1 MKRSTALF
9 FARVAAICAYAA
21 VVLTPA
27 LVIYIISPRAAQ
39 RTFFLQ
45 VGLVSSLLAFP
56 MLALQPVLSA
66 RMKWLDRLFGL
77 DRILAFHKAMAIT
90 SGVLILTHPVALSL
104 DSMDLYLFTSLY
116 LPWNI
121 QFGKLGFLVLLV
133 LIIAALLYR
142 VVHRTYERW
151 RWLHN
156 LLALVLL
163 AVGIIHALQSG
174 RDMASAPMQ
183 LIFYALLAL
192 GIGFY
197 VAHKLIGPA
206 RRKKRHFHVADM
218 ASENNRVW
226 TVTLKPS
233 PVARSMRH
241 FPGQFQFITPI
252 GNGELPKEE
261 HPFTISSYY
270 PENDLHASTIKESGD
285 FTSFIGQ
292 LRPGDRVT
300 VQGPF
305 GRFSYLL
312 YPDEKEF
319 VFMAGGIGITPF
331 MSMLRHM
338 AFTKAEVRVFLFYA
352 NRIEKDITFFEEL
365 DRMARSKPPKLT
377 VVHVL
382 ESPPN
387 GWQHETGRISREMIE
402 RQLDGNI
409 ERKAFYICGPPPMMR
424 KMIQIVHQFGVPRRH
439 IHWERFA
446 L

>member
-1 MKRSTALF
+1 MKRSKALF
-9 FARVAAICAYAA
+9 LARVSAICAYAA
-21 VVLTPA
+21 VVLAPA
-27 LVIYIISPRAAQ
+27 LVIYIISSRAAQ

-77 DRILAFHKAMAIT
+77 DRIYAFHKAMAIT
-90 SGVLILTHPVALSL
+90 SGVLILIHPVALSL

-121 QFGKLGFLVLLV
+121 QFGKLGFLILLV
-133 LIIAALLYR
+133 LIIAAFLHR

-163 AVGIIHALQSG
+163 AVGIIHAVQSG
-174 RDMASAPMQ
+174 RDMTSAPMQ
-183 LIFYALLAL
+183 LIFYALLAM

-197 VAHKLIGPA
+197 MAHKLIGPA
-206 RRKKRHFHVADM
+206 RRKKRHFAVVEV

-241 FPGQFQFITPI
+241 LPGQFQFITPK
-252 GNGELPKEE
+252 GCEGLPDEE

-270 PENDLHASTIKESGD
+270 PENDVHASTIKESGD
-285 FTSFIGQ
+285 FTSFISR

-319 VFMAGGIGITPF
+319 VFIAGGIGITPF

-338 AFTKAEVRVFLFYA
+338 AFSKTEVPVSLFYA
-352 NRIEKDITFFEEL
+352 NRTEEDITFLEEL
-365 DRMARSKPPKLT
+365 DRIARSKTPKLT

-382 ESPPN
+382 ESQPTE
-387 GWQHETGRISREMIE
+387 WQHETGRISREMLE

-409 ERKAFYICGPPPMMR
+409 DRKAFYICGPPPMMR
-424 KMIQIVHQFGVPRRH
+424 KMMEIVRQFGVPRRH

>member
-1 MKRSTALF
+1 MKRSKTLAL
-9 FARVAAICAYAA
+9 ARVAAVCAYAA
-21 VVLTPA
+21 VVCAPA
-27 LVIYIISPRAAQ
+27 LAMYIISPNAAQ

-45 VGLVSSLLAFP
+45 VGLFSSLLAFP

-77 DRILAFHKAMAIT
+77 DRIYAFHKAMAIT
-90 SGVLILTHPVALSL
+90 SGVLLLIHPIALSL

-121 QFGKLGFLVLLV
+121 QIGKLGLLV
-133 LIIAALLYR
+133 LIVLIFAALLQR

-163 AVGIIHALQSG
+163 AVGIIHARLSG
-174 RDMASAPMQ
+174 RDMTSPPIQ

-192 GIGFY
+192 GIGSY

-206 RRKKRHFHVADM
+206 RRKKRVFHVAGV
-218 ASENNRVW
+218 AGEKRKVW

-233 PVARSMRH
+233 PGARPMKH
-241 FPGQFQFITPI
+241 IPGQFQFIKPI
-252 GNGELPKEE
+252 GCKELPDEE

-285 FTSFIGQ
+285 FTSLIGG
-292 LRPGDRVT
+292 LRPGERVT

-312 YPDEKEF
+312 YPDENEF

-338 AFTKAEVRVFLFYA
+338 AFSKAEVPVFLFYA
-352 NRIEKDITFFEEL
+352 NRTEEDITFREEL
-365 DRMARSKPPKLT
+365 DRMAGGKSPKLT

-382 ESPPN
+382 ESPTTE
-387 GWQHETGRISREMIE
+387 WQHETGRISRQMIE
-402 RQLDGNI
+402 KQIDGNI
-409 ERKAFYICGPPPMMR
+409 EKKAFYVCGPPPMMR
-424 KMIQIVHQFGVPRRH
+424 KMIEITRTFGVPRRH

>member
-9 FARVAAICAYAA
+9 FLRVAAICTYAA
-21 VVLTPA
+21 VVCAPA
-27 LVIYIISPRAAQ
+27 IIIYIISPRAAQ
-39 RTFFLQ
+39 RTLFLQ
-45 VGLVSSLLAFP
+45 IGLVSSLLAFP
-56 MLALQPVLSA
+56 MLALQPALSA

-77 DRILAFHKAMAIT
+77 DRVLAFHKAMAIT
-90 SGVLILTHPVALSL
+90 SGVLILIHPIALTL

-121 QFGKLGFLVLLV
+121 QLGKLGFLFLIVLV
-133 LIIAALLYR
+133 IASLLHR

-163 AVGIIHALQSG
+163 AVGIVHAIQSG
-174 RDMASAPMQ
+174 RDMTSAPVQ
-183 LIFYALLAL
+183 LIFYALLAA

-197 VAHKLIGPA
+197 VTHKLIGPA
-206 RRKKRHFHVADM
+206 RRKTRHFHVSDVAR
-218 ASENNRVW
+218 ENDRVW

-233 PVARSMRH
+233 AAAQSLRH
-241 FPGQFQFITPI
+241 LPGQFQFIKAI
-252 GNGELPKEE
+252 RSGEVPEEE
-261 HPFTISSYY
+261 HPFTISSHYQD
-270 PENDLHASTIKESGD
+270 NGIHASTIKESGD
-285 FTSFIGQ
+285 FTSTIGRI
-292 LRPGDRVT
+292 RPGERIT

-312 YPDEKEF
+312 HPDEKDF
-319 VFMAGGIGITPF
+319 VFIAGGIGITPF

-338 AFTKAEVRVFLFYA
+338 AFSAAETRVFLFYA
-352 NRIEKDITFFEEL
+352 NRTEKDITFRDEL
-365 DRMARSKPPKLT
+365 DRISQGKNPDLS

-382 ESPPN
+382 ESPPS
-387 GWQHETGRISREMIE
+387 GWRQESGRITRDILE
-402 RQLDGNI
+402 RHIDGSI
-409 ERKAFYICGPPPMMR
+409 QKKAFYICGPPPMMR
-424 KMIQIVHQFGVPRRH
+424 KMIEIARQFRVPKRH

>member
-1 MKRSTALF
+1 MKRSKALTL
-9 FARVAAICAYAA
+9 ARITAICAYTA
-21 VVLTPA
+21 VILAPA
-27 LVIYIISPRAAQ
+27 IVIYIISPRAAQ

-77 DRILAFHKAMAIT
+77 DRIYAFHKAMAIT
-90 SGVLILTHPVALSL
+90 SGVLILIHPVALSL

-133 LIIAALLYR
+133 LIIAALLHR

-156 LLALVLL
+156 LLALFLL

-174 RDMASAPMQ
+174 RDMASTPMQ
-183 LIFYALLAL
+183 LIFYALLTM

-206 RRKKRHFHVADM
+206 HRKKRHFHVAGVTR
-218 ASENNRVW
+218 ENDRMW

-233 PVARSMRH
+233 PAAQSMRH
-241 FPGQFQFITPI
+241 LPGQFQFITPT
-252 GNGELPKEE
+252 GSEKLPKEE

-319 VFMAGGIGITPF
+319 VFIAGGIGITPF
-331 MSMLRHM
+331 ISMLRHM
-338 AFTKAEVRVFLFYA
+338 AFTKAEVPVFLFYA
-352 NRIEKDITFFEEL
+352 NRTEKDITFFEEL